1 MNRLVQEIIKD
12 LLPEEKKQITAL
24 YAGGFKPPT
33 SGHFEVVETALKQN
47 PEIDEFIIFIGSKER
62 NGISQEESL
71 LIWEVYNKYLPF
83 KVKIEPSS
91 APPVKAVYDFAKNH
105 PTREIL
111 WIIGAREGNEDDFKD
126 LSSRTRSITNYPNI
140 EVRTIITQGG
150 VSGTAA
156 RNAAKVSFEKFEP
169 FLPSVL
175 TPEEKQEV
183 YQMVSG
189 KIQETL
195 NEISLPKATQ
205 QISKLNPSI
214 DAEQVAKDFIRL
226 TPNLDKKDL
235 FQYQTYGELE
245 QALNI
250 ASGTKTQRR
259 KQAKSMDL
267 EDNEFIFYKDDNFTV
282 YKLDNPSQHPESCEI
297 AQGAKICVASN
308 SKKYWNQYMVDGD
321 GVLFYIRN
329 KKYDIPHPES
339 VIAFMF
345 PRKGLKIGYTEM
357 VDYNDEDF
365 VQNGNYEEQKEYL
378 NSIGLPSSV
387 IEKMFKFIPK
397 PEPLSYYISKYK
409 GKKSPIK
416 INSTTY
422 KYYEPDTPPSI
433 GAITVFEDENEKVIG
448 TLKGYIYKI
457 NPSQQKWLKFK
468 FPNLPQSQIYQIN
481 KSNPYYK
488 ENSKEV
494 TLYSI
499 ENNKLVKTGNAH
511 FPYGEKEIDILI
523 SGGELEVL
531 ERFKQLNEN
540 ASYSQHI
547 DIKQKI
553 KELIKHMLQKGM
565 NITPLPKIVF
575 KHGDTKNAKEFLGK
589 TAYYNPETMEI
600 VLYTEGRHPKD
611 IVRSFSHEMVHHTQ
625 NLEGRLGNVSTTNT
639 LEDDH
644 LDRLEQEANLN
655 GTMTFRNW
663 TDSLNEE
670 IVGGKVICDNCGW
683 SWDLKDGGEK
693 PYLCHKCGYDNSLK
707 LTKETFFE
715 EEDRLMVEVV
725 NPDGEVFE
733 YKESNIK
740 GLFVYRDLH
749 NNLYFARIFFN
760 PIEDNPHFEFK
771 TGWFEDNNISKPKY
785 NPHLPPNT
793 TGIDNLKRRNT
804 VGKIYRDEILPFF
817 KQNQNLSNKLYIK
830 PISHSRHIFSQRLVK
845 NHTSP
850 DFNIEEIGETLII
863 SLPQNENRTKDP
875 FGLNA
880 YSMEL
885 GRLREEKTEY
895 TIYCDMDG
903 VLVDFDLGYQ
913 ELTGITSQQADA
925 NGVEAFWSPLSK
937 AGAKFWIT
945 LKWMSDGKQLW
956 SYIKKYDPILLSAP
970 SREESS
976 RLGKRVWVKR
986 ELPGVKLILK
996 SASQKQQYASPTSI
1010 LIDDRQKNIDQW
1022 NAAGGVGILHTS
1034 TANTINQLKQL
1045 GL

>member
-140 EVRTIITQGG
+140 EVRTIITKGG

-183 YQMVSG
+183 YQTVSG
-189 KIQETL
+189 KIQE
-195 NEISLPKATQ
+195 NVQSLKYVEPNFNVEWEEAVRYPEFEEMGKEGWIQKAKQGLPLKYSQIKSILGNVDLDFDGLEEPKKQRFTSA
-205 QISKLNPSI
+205 
-214 DAEQVAKDFIRL
+214 
-226 TPNLDKKDL
+226 
-235 FQYQTYGELE
+235 FQ
-245 QALNI
+245 
-250 ASGTKTQRR
+250 SGTIEMPIAVKF
-259 KQAKSMDL
+259 SDDDYDL
-267 EDNEFIFYKDDNFTV
+267 
-282 YKLDNPSQHPESCEI
+282 
-297 AQGAKICVASN
+297 VA
-308 SKKYWNQYMVDGD
+308 
-321 GVLFYIRN
+321 
-329 KKYDIPHPES
+329 
-339 VIAFMF
+339 
-345 PRKGLKIGYTEM
+345 
-357 VDYNDEDF
+357 
-365 VQNGNYEEQKEYL
+365 GNTRL
-378 NSIGLPSSV
+378 AG
-387 IEKMFKFIPK
+387 
-397 PEPLSYYISKYK
+397 
-409 GKKSPIK
+409 
-416 INSTTY
+416 
-422 KYYEPDTPPSI
+422 
-433 GAITVFEDENEKVIG
+433 
-448 TLKGYIYKI
+448 
-457 NPSQQKWLKFK
+457 
-468 FPNLPQSQIYQIN
+468 
-481 KSNPYYK
+481 
-488 ENSKEV
+488 
-494 TLYSI
+494 
-499 ENNKLVKTGNAH
+499 
-511 FPYGEKEIDILI
+511 LI
-523 SGGELEVL
+523 SNGVDPQIWVVDLSNQ
-531 ERFKQLNEN
+531 QLNEN

-644 LDRLEQEANLN
+644 LDKLEQEANLN

-663 TDSLNEE
+663 TDSLNENILPQEKFAQETNQNWIETSLNRLPGGDKYDLKNYDVTILPLDKIKPTQFGKDYINASSKYQAEQYKKYIMGE
-670 IVGGKVICDNCGW
+670 IDIEDLRREDFFPIVVDADTMDILDGNHRHAVHKMLGIPKIKAILVTKKTLDEAIVKDKVICDNCGW

-693 PYLCHKCGYDNSLK
+693 PYLCHKCGHDNTPLQEKKS
-707 LTKETFFE
+707 
-715 EEDRLMVEVV
+715 
-725 NPDGEVFE
+725 
-733 YKESNIK
+733 
-740 GLFVYRDLH
+740 
-749 NNLYFARIFFN
+749 
-760 PIEDNPHFEFK
+760 
-771 TGWFEDNNISKPKY
+771 
-785 NPHLPPNT
+785 
-793 TGIDNLKRRNT
+793 
-804 VGKIYRDEILPFF
+804 
-817 KQNQNLSNKLYIK
+817 
-830 PISHSRHIFSQRLVK
+830 
-845 NHTSP
+845 
-850 DFNIEEIGETLII
+850 
-863 SLPQNENRTKDP
+863 KDP

-880 YSMEL
+880 YAMEL

-956 SYIKKYDPILLSAP
+956 SYIKKYNPILLSAP

-986 ELPGVKLILK
+986 ELPDVKLILK

-1022 NAAGGVGILHTS
+1022 NAAGGIGILHTS
-1034 TANTINQLKQL
+1034 AANTIKQLKQL

>member
-183 YQMVSG
+183 YQIISG
-189 KIQETL
+189 KIQE
-195 NEISLPKATQ
+195 NVQSLKYVEPNFNVEWEEAVRYPEFEEMGKEGWMQKAKQGLPLKYSQIKSILGNVDLDFDGLEEPKKQRFTSA
-205 QISKLNPSI
+205 
-214 DAEQVAKDFIRL
+214 
-226 TPNLDKKDL
+226 
-235 FQYQTYGELE
+235 FQ
-245 QALNI
+245 
-250 ASGTKTQRR
+250 SGTIEMPIAVKF
-259 KQAKSMDL
+259 SDDDYDL
-267 EDNEFIFYKDDNFTV
+267 
-282 YKLDNPSQHPESCEI
+282 
-297 AQGAKICVASN
+297 VAGNTRLAGLIGNGVDPQIWVVDLSN
-308 SKKYWNQYMVDGD
+308 Q
-321 GVLFYIRN
+321 
-329 KKYDIPHPES
+329 
-339 VIAFMF
+339 
-345 PRKGLKIGYTEM
+345 
-357 VDYNDEDF
+357 
-365 VQNGNYEEQKEYL
+365 
-378 NSIGLPSSV
+378 
-387 IEKMFKFIPK
+387 
-397 PEPLSYYISKYK
+397 
-409 GKKSPIK
+409 
-416 INSTTY
+416 
-422 KYYEPDTPPSI
+422 
-433 GAITVFEDENEKVIG
+433 
-448 TLKGYIYKI
+448 
-457 NPSQQKWLKFK
+457 
-468 FPNLPQSQIYQIN
+468 
-481 KSNPYYK
+481 
-488 ENSKEV
+488 
-494 TLYSI
+494 
-499 ENNKLVKTGNAH
+499 
-511 FPYGEKEIDILI
+511 
-523 SGGELEVL
+523 
-531 ERFKQLNEN
+531 QLNEN

-644 LDRLEQEANLN
+644 LDKLEQEANLN

-663 TDSLNEE
+663 TDSLNENILPQEKFAQETNQNWIETSLNRLPGGDKYDLKNYDVTILPLDKIKPTQFGKDYINASSKYQAEQYKKYIMGE
-670 IVGGKVICDNCGW
+670 IDIEDLRREDFFPIVVDADTMDILDGNHRHAVHKMLGIPKIKAILVTKKTLDEAIVKDKVICDNCGW

-693 PYLCHKCGYDNSLK
+693 PYLCHKCGHDNTPLQEKKS
-707 LTKETFFE
+707 
-715 EEDRLMVEVV
+715 
-725 NPDGEVFE
+725 
-733 YKESNIK
+733 
-740 GLFVYRDLH
+740 
-749 NNLYFARIFFN
+749 
-760 PIEDNPHFEFK
+760 
-771 TGWFEDNNISKPKY
+771 
-785 NPHLPPNT
+785 
-793 TGIDNLKRRNT
+793 
-804 VGKIYRDEILPFF
+804 
-817 KQNQNLSNKLYIK
+817 
-830 PISHSRHIFSQRLVK
+830 
-845 NHTSP
+845 
-850 DFNIEEIGETLII
+850 
-863 SLPQNENRTKDP
+863 KDP

-880 YSMEL
+880 YAMEL

-956 SYIKKYDPILLSAP
+956 SYIKKYNPILLSAP

-986 ELPGVKLILK
+986 ELPDVKLILK

-1022 NAAGGVGILHTS
+1022 NTAGGIGILHTS
-1034 TANTINQLKQL
+1034 AANTIKQLKQL

>member
-105 PTREIL
+105 PTRKIL

-140 EVRTIITQGG
+140 EVRTIITKGG

-183 YQMVSG
+183 YQTVSG
-189 KIQETL
+189 KIQE
-195 NEISLPKATQ
+195 N
-205 QISKLNPSI
+205 
-214 DAEQVAKDFIRL
+214 V
-226 TPNLDKKDL
+226 
-235 FQYQTYGELE
+235 
-245 QALNI
+245 
-250 ASGTKTQRR
+250 
-259 KQAKSMDL
+259 
-267 EDNEFIFYKDDNFTV
+267 
-282 YKLDNPSQHPESCEI
+282 
-297 AQGAKICVASN
+297 
-308 SKKYWNQYMVDGD
+308 
-321 GVLFYIRN
+321 
-329 KKYDIPHPES
+329 
-339 VIAFMF
+339 
-345 PRKGLKIGYTEM
+345 
-357 VDYNDEDF
+357 
-365 VQNGNYEEQKEYL
+365 
-378 NSIGLPSSV
+378 
-387 IEKMFKFIPK
+387 
-397 PEPLSYYISKYK
+397 
-409 GKKSPIK
+409 
-416 INSTTY
+416 
-422 KYYEPDTPPSI
+422 
-433 GAITVFEDENEKVIG
+433 
-448 TLKGYIYKI
+448 
-457 NPSQQKWLKFK
+457 
-468 FPNLPQSQIYQIN
+468 
-481 KSNPYYK
+481 
-488 ENSKEV
+488 
-494 TLYSI
+494 
-499 ENNKLVKTGNAH
+499 
-511 FPYGEKEIDILI
+511 
-523 SGGELEVL
+523 
-531 ERFKQLNEN
+531 
-540 ASYSQHI
+540 SYSQHI

-644 LDRLEQEANLN
+644 LDKLEQEANLN

-663 TDSLNEE
+663 TDSLNENILPQEKFAQETNQNWIETSLNRLPGGDKYDLKNYDVTILPLDKIKPTQFGKDYINASSKYQAEQYKKYIMGE
-670 IVGGKVICDNCGW
+670 INIEDLRREDFFPIVVDADTMDILDGNHRHAVHKMLGIPKIKAILVTKKTLDEAIVKDKVICDNCGW

-693 PYLCHKCGYDNSLK
+693 PYLCHKCGHDNTPLQEKKS
-707 LTKETFFE
+707 
-715 EEDRLMVEVV
+715 
-725 NPDGEVFE
+725 
-733 YKESNIK
+733 
-740 GLFVYRDLH
+740 
-749 NNLYFARIFFN
+749 
-760 PIEDNPHFEFK
+760 
-771 TGWFEDNNISKPKY
+771 
-785 NPHLPPNT
+785 
-793 TGIDNLKRRNT
+793 
-804 VGKIYRDEILPFF
+804 
-817 KQNQNLSNKLYIK
+817 
-830 PISHSRHIFSQRLVK
+830 
-845 NHTSP
+845 
-850 DFNIEEIGETLII
+850 
-863 SLPQNENRTKDP
+863 KDP

-880 YSMEL
+880 YAMEL

-956 SYIKKYDPILLSAP
+956 SYIKKYNPILLSAP

-986 ELPGVKLILK
+986 ELPDVKLILK

-1022 NAAGGVGILHTS
+1022 NAAGGVGILHTN
-1034 TANTINQLKQL
+1034 TANTIKQLKQL